1 MAAPNSFFMYSVLR
15 IFQALFINLLHL
27 NSFLNHYVEDTNKKG
42 QHKRQWKHVSQRDD
56 FLRCIF
62 MSVIDVKYTTAKE
75 NVIS

>member
-1 MAAPNSFFMYSVLR
+1 MAAPNSFFIYSVLR
-15 IFQALFINLLHL
+15 VFQALFKTLLHL

-56 FLRCIF
+56 FLRCIIF
-62 MSVIDVKYTTAKE
+62 KYTTAKE